1 MLLYICSFI
10 SLSHKSI
17 SIILGK
23 VVLFFSKCMFPTRF
37 GYRELG
43 IELIELERDLP
54 QCPKMPPMAEEKRD
68 YEEGYPIKI
77 FLEESLM

>member
-1 MLLYICSFI
+1 
-10 SLSHKSI
+10 
-17 SIILGK
+17 
-23 VVLFFSKCMFPTRF
+23 MFPTRF

-54 QCPKMPPMAEEKRD
+54 QCPKILPMDEEKRD
-68 YEEGYPIKI
+68 DEEGYPIKI

>member
-1 MLLYICSFI
+1 
-10 SLSHKSI
+10 
-17 SIILGK
+17 
-23 VVLFFSKCMFPTRF
+23 MFPTRF